1 MREQLQ
7 QPVSRRQV
15 EHDIRR
21 QVGRGIGVGVGN
33 GRVFVYAGTETAAL
47 NARQIACSVLTR
59 YGIAA
64 EPMLRR

>member
-7 QPVSRRQV
+7 QPVSQRHV

-33 GRVFVYAGTETAAL
+33 GRVFVYAGL
-47 NARQIACSVLTR
+47 DGLI
-59 YGIAA
+59 G
-64 EPMLRR
+64 